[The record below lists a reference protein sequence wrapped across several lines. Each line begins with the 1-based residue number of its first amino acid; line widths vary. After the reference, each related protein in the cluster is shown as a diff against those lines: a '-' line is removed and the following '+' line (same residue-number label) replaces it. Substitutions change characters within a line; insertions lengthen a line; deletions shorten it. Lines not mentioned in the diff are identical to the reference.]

1 MVFPIL
7 FMVLHF
13 IFLGYVLT
21 TGVVQLILSSKVG
34 QDRTASWMISRM
46 DGLNPFMY
54 LMVVLTGIL
63 LLVSA
68 PGISGEPQFPWIRVF
83 FLTIILLLT
92 SLLLQKYHGKM
103 MKTARLGLRFGRLL
117 PLIILVYIM
126 YIQTQ
131 QSLLLSSGNEVESKL
146 FWARLLHNG
155 FGLLVVGGGWMAF
168 FGMFHVDRNRGEDD
182 VAGGA
187 RIRKIGALLV
197 LKATLLQTVSGLWL
211 MAVQP
216 TKMKDLFNGDPESLL
231 FMISLTGVLLLLISG
246 VMCLF
251 WKNKKWPVHM
261 LGISLLLVLT
271 GMMSARHAL
280 HESRMTDISLTS
292 NIEPL

>member
-21 TGVVQLILSSKVG
+21 TGVVQLIFSSKVG
-34 QDRTASWMISRM
+34 HDRTACWMISRM

-63 LLVSA
+63 LMVSA
-68 PGISGEPQFPWIRVF
+68 PGINEEPPFPWSRVF
-83 FLTIILLLT
+83 FLSIILLLA

-103 MKTARLGLRFGRLL
+103 MKTARLGLRLGRLL
-117 PLIILVYIM
+117 PLIILVYIL

-131 QSLLLSSGNEVESKL
+131 QPLLLSSGNGVEAKL

-155 FGLLVVGGGWMAF
+155 FGLLVVGGGWMAVL
-168 FGMFHVDRNRGEDD
+168 GMFHVHRNRDEDD
-182 VAGGA
+182 VAGGG
-187 RIRKIGALLV
+187 RIHKLGALLV
-197 LKATLLQTVSGLWL
+197 VKSTLLQTVSGLWL

-216 TKMKDLFNGDPESLL
+216 AKMKDLFNGDPESLL

-246 VMCLF
+246 VMCLI
-251 WKNKKWPVHM
+251 WKNKKWPVRM
-261 LGISLLLVLT
+261 LCIFLLLVLT

-280 HESRMTDISLTS
+280 HESRVANISLTS
-292 NIEPL
+292 NIEP